1 MSEPPILRLN
11 PALDPAALAAAYARD
26 GMVRISGVFEP
37 AVADILARTLEK
49 TIDWDIICSTET
61 GKAEVLDRASIQ
73 KLGGAA
79 VGEKLKAATLRARNG
94 FAYVYLGYPMIS
106 AYLAGRDKGHPI
118 HDLTEFLNGPEMTAF
133 GAQVIGHPGITKLD
147 AQATLYRPGDFLTRH
162 DDTGEGDRRAAYTI
176 SLTREWR
183 SDWGGQLLFHDD
195 LGDIER
201 GYAPAFNTMTIFKVP
216 RQHSVAPVAPYAG
229 APRLM
234 ITGWLKDSPPD
245 GTPRAR

>member
-11 PALDPAALAAAYARD
+11 PALDPAAFAAAYARD
-26 GMVRISGVFEP
+26 GVVRIPGIFEP
-37 AVADILARTLEK
+37 ATADVLARMLEQGMN
-49 TIDWDIICSTET
+49 WDVICSTET
-61 GKAEVLDRASIQ
+61 GKAEVLDRATIQ
-73 KLGGAA
+73 RLGAA
-79 VGEKLKAATLRARNG
+79 GVGEKLKAATLRARNG

-106 AYLAGRDKGHPI
+106 AYLNGRDKGHPI
-118 HDLTEFLNGPEMTAF
+118 HDLTDFLNSPEMIAF
-133 GAQVIGHPGITKLD
+133 GAAVIGETGITKLD

-183 SDWGGQLLFHDD
+183 SDWGGQLLFHDAE
-195 LGDIER
+195 GDIER
-201 GYAPAFNTMTIFKVP
+201 GFAPAFNVMTIFKVP

-234 ITGWLKDSPPD
+234 VTGWLKDSPPS
-245 GTPRAR
+245 GTPRGQ